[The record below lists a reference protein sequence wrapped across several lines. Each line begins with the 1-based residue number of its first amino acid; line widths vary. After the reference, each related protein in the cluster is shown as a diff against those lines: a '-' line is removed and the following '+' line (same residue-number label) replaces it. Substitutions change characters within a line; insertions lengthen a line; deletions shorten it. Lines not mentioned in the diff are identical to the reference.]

1 MSLGLSLAATL
12 IASAGTVGLVLG
24 IISLIGGIITLV
36 IGYKKL
42 FNYERE
48 IRKLN
53 AYKDKLI
60 KIKNKANN
68 KNVSNKIYDIIEQID
83 LATNTR

>member
-1 MSLGLSLAATL
+1 M
-12 IASAGTVGLVLG
+12 I
-24 IISLIGGIITLV
+24 
-36 IGYKKL
+36 
-42 FNYERE
+42 
-48 IRKLN
+48 
-53 AYKDKLI
+53 I